1 MIEKYKHGKVKKLFE
16 VKTLILLQVNALSK
30 LYGAETIL
38 SNIKLEVQT
47 KDRIALVGRNG
58 AGKSTLLKIIAG
70 ELSHDGGEIIKPKDV
85 SIGYLAQNT
94 GLETSLT
101 IWDEML
107 TVFTHLQQMETK
119 LRRLEQEMGK
129 EENFSNEATYERLL
143 ADYDQLQ
150 LDYKDQG
157 GYQYEADIRS
167 ILSGLGFPVETHQTT
182 ISTLSGG
189 QKTRLALGK
198 LLLTKP
204 DLLILDE
211 PTNHLDIETLTW
223 LEQYLQGYPGAILIV
238 SHDRY
243 FLDKL
248 VTQVYEISNKE
259 SRRFIGNYSKYLD
272 LKSALYEQE
281 MKRYEKQQ
289 DEIAKLED
297 FVQKNIARAST
308 TKRAQSRRKQLDR
321 MELLTRPLGDSK
333 SASFHFDIEKQ
344 SGNDVLQVKDATI
357 GYDKDPIIEHVT
369 MRLTRGD
376 SVALVGPNG
385 IGKSTL
391 LKSIVNKLPLLH
403 GEVSFGSNVSVGYYD
418 QEQANLTSSKRVLN
432 ELWDE
437 YPLQP
442 EKEIRTILGN
452 FLFTGDD
459 VLKPVSSLSGG
470 QKARLA
476 LAKLMMQKSNLLIL
490 DEPTNHLDLNS
501 KEILEN
507 ALIDYP
513 GTLLFVSHDRYFI
526 NRVTT
531 TVVEL
536 STEGAQEYLG
546 DYDYYVE
553 KKNEMIERAEFEQQE
568 QQENHAP
575 VQKTVAPEKLN
586 YLEEKERKKL
596 ERQRTRKI
604 EELEQNIVQFEEE
617 IATLEDQLCLPEIYA
632 DYEKASEIT
641 TKKQTLQ
648 EQLDACM
655 AEWEE
660 LHL

>member
-16 VKTLILLQVNALSK
+16 VKTLILLQVNGLSK

-38 SNIKLEVQT
+38 ANIKLEVQT

-85 SIGYLAQNT
+85 SMGYLAQNT

-129 EENFSNEATYERLL
+129 EENFSNAAIYEKLL

-167 ILSGLGFPVETHQTT
+167 ILSGLGFPVETHQTK

-198 LLLTKP
+198 LLLTRP

-259 SRRFIGNYSKYLD
+259 SRRFVGNYSKYLD
-272 LKSALYEQE
+272 SKSALYEQE

-289 DEIAKLED
+289 DEISKLED

-321 MELLTRPLGDSK
+321 MEVLTRPLGDSK

-357 GYDKDPIIEHVT
+357 GYYQEPIIEHVN

-391 LKSIVNKLPLLH
+391 LKSIVNKLQLLH
-403 GEVSFGSNVSVGYYD
+403 GNVTFGSNVSVGYYD

-553 KKNEMIERAEFEQQE
+553 KKNEMIERAELEQE
-568 QQENHAP
+568 DEVP
-575 VQKTVAPEKLN
+575 VQKVVAQEKLN
-586 YLEEKERKKL
+586 YLEEKERKQL

-604 EELEQNIVQFEEE
+604 EELEQNIVGLEDE

-648 EQLDACM
+648 EQLEACM

-660 LHL
+660 LHI

>member
-1 MIEKYKHGKVKKLFE
+1 
-16 VKTLILLQVNALSK
+16 
-30 LYGAETIL
+30 
-38 SNIKLEVQT
+38 
-47 KDRIALVGRNG
+47 
-58 AGKSTLLKIIAG
+58 
-70 ELSHDGGEIIKPKDV
+70 
-85 SIGYLAQNT
+85 
-94 GLETSLT
+94 
-101 IWDEML
+101 ML

-129 EENFSNEATYERLL
+129 EENFSNEAIYERLL

-167 ILSGLGFPVETHQTT
+167 ILSGLGFPAETHQTT

-259 SRRFIGNYSKYLD
+259 SRRFVGNYSKYLD

-357 GYDKDPIIEHVT
+357 GYDEDPIIEHVT

-403 GEVSFGSNVSVGYYD
+403 GDVSFGSNVSVGYYD

-553 KKNEMIERAEFEQQE
+553 KKNEMIERAEFKQQE
-568 QQENHAP
+568 QQENQVP
-575 VQKTVAPEKLN
+575 VQKIVAQEKLN

-604 EELEQNIVQFEEE
+604 EELEQNILQFEEE

>member
-1 MIEKYKHGKVKKLFE
+1 M
-16 VKTLILLQVNALSK
+16 ILLQVNGLSK

-38 SNIKLEVQT
+38 ANIKLEVQT

-150 LDYKDQG
+150 LNYKDQG

-182 ISTLSGG
+182 IFTLSGG

-259 SRRFIGNYSKYLD
+259 SRRFVGNYSKYLD
-272 LKSALYEQE
+272 LKSALYDQE

-357 GYDKDPIIEHVT
+357 GYEEDPIIEHVT

-391 LKSIVNKLPLLH
+391 LKSIVNKLPLLN
-403 GEVSFGSNVSVGYYD
+403 GNVSFGSNVSVGYYD

-553 KKNEMIERAEFEQQE
+553 KKNEMIERAAFEQQE
-568 QQENHAP
+568 QQENQAP
-575 VQKTVAPEKLN
+575 VQKTVAQEKLN
-586 YLEEKERKKL
+586 YLEEKERKQL

-604 EELEQNIVQFEEE
+604 EELEQNIVNLEEE

-648 EQLDACM
+648 EQLETCM

-660 LHL
+660 LHV

>member
-1 MIEKYKHGKVKKLFE
+1 M
-16 VKTLILLQVNALSK
+16 ILLQVNGLSK

-38 SNIKLEVQT
+38 ANIKLEVQT
-47 KDRIALVGRNG
+47 KDRIALVGMNG

-107 TVFTHLQQMETK
+107 TVFTHLRQMETK
-119 LRRLEQEMGK
+119 LRKLEQEMGK
-129 EENFSNEATYERLL
+129 EENFSNEAIYERLL

-150 LDYKDQG
+150 LNYKDQG

-259 SRRFIGNYSKYLD
+259 SRRFVGNYSKYLD
-272 LKSALYEQE
+272 LKSALYDQE

-357 GYDKDPIIEHVT
+357 GYEEDPIIEHVT

-391 LKSIVNKLPLLH
+391 LKSIVNKLPLLN
-403 GEVSFGSNVSVGYYD
+403 GNVSFGSNVSVGYYD

-553 KKNEMIERAEFEQQE
+553 KKNEMIERAAFEQQE
-568 QQENHAP
+568 QQENQAP
-575 VQKTVAPEKLN
+575 VQKTVAQEKLN
-586 YLEEKERKKL
+586 YLEEKERKQL

-604 EELEQNIVQFEEE
+604 EELEQNIVNLEEE

-648 EQLDACM
+648 EQLETCM

-660 LHL
+660 LHV

>member
-16 VKTLILLQVNALSK
+16 VKTLILLQVNALTK

-38 SNIKLEVQT
+38 ANIKLEVQT

-259 SRRFIGNYSKYLD
+259 SRRFVGNYSKYLD
-272 LKSALYEQE
+272 LKSALYEQD

-308 TKRAQSRRKQLDR
+308 TKRAQSRRKQLDK

-357 GYDKDPIIEHVT
+357 GYDDDPIIEHVT
-369 MRLTRGD
+369 MRLTRED

-391 LKSIVNKLPLLH
+391 LKSLVNKLPLLNGH
-403 GEVSFGSNVSVGYYD
+403 VSFGSNVSVGYYD

-553 KKNEMIERAEFEQQE
+553 KKNEMIERAAFEQQE
-568 QQENHAP
+568 QQENQAP
-575 VQKTVAPEKLN
+575 VQKTVAQEKLN
-586 YLEEKERKKL
+586 YLEEKERKQL

-604 EELEQNIVQFEEE
+604 EELEQNIVEFEEE

>member
-38 SNIKLEVQT
+38 ANIKLEVQT

-150 LDYKDQG
+150 LNYKDQG

-259 SRRFIGNYSKYLD
+259 SRRFVGNYSKYLD

-344 SGNDVLQVKDATI
+344 SGNDVLQVNDATI
-357 GYDKDPIIEHVT
+357 GYDENPIIEHVT

-391 LKSIVNKLPLLH
+391 LKSIVNKLPLLN
-403 GEVSFGSNVSVGYYD
+403 GDVSLGSNVSVGYYD

-553 KKNEMIERAEFEQQE
+553 KKNEMIERAELEQQE
-568 QQENHAP
+568 SDIP
-575 VQKTVAPEKLN
+575 VQKVVAQEKLN

-604 EELEQNIVQFEEE
+604 EELEQSILELEEE

-648 EQLDACM
+648 EQLETCM

-660 LHL
+660 LHV